1 MQIEFRN
8 GDCFISGYVNATEKQ
23 SHILAN
29 ERGKKFREII
39 QPNTFTKAIRRANEI
54 LLLFNHDI
62 EKRLGSSKTNMK
74 LYEDA
79 IGLKA
84 EVSLNEPS
92 FIERVKERGFLQGWS
107 FGFIEKR
114 SHFEVGSDGIE
125 KRFIEDMDLVEI
137 SLLGDGMKPA
147 YPSCS
152 VEVRSQGIVERRYS
166 DNFQIDIQNPLD
178 FSLYQ
183 KQIDLLKMRGLKI

>member
-84 EVSLNEPS
+84 EVSLKEPS

>member
-114 SHFEVGSDGIE
+114 SHFE
-125 KRFIEDMDLVEI
+125 DMDLVEI